1 MRVVTWSPMRI
12 FDALRLHS
20 RWYREVDAY
29 VDSELSPRTFA
40 GFEAHLRACR
50 RCASAVDERAS
61 LKRAF
66 GAMPALVAPRSFRL
80 SPGVAAGSEARPPA
94 PQPALRL
101 ASRLS
106 LVIAG
111 LTIVGFAS
119 TLVVDLN
126 RTGQGAAP
134 MAAPSTFQVSPA
146 TGDSAAR
153 PVAGQ
158 AAPPQANTPQVFSVT
173 PVTNAASTAE
183 TGRPYLDSGQK
194 AVAPAAPATST
205 GDRGPLRLVEI
216 GFGVLAVAS
225 AAASLFLI
233 RKQRR
238 TSP

>member
-12 FDALRLHS
+12 FDALHPHA

-29 VDSELSPRTFA
+29 VDSELSPRMLA
-40 GFEAHLRACR
+40 GFEAHLHACR
-50 RCASAVDERAS
+50 RCASAVDARAS

-66 GAMPALVAPRSFRL
+66 GSMPQLVAPRSFRL
-80 SPGVAAGSEARPPA
+80 SPDMVAGPMLPTPA
-94 PQPALRL
+94 SQPSARL

-106 LVIAG
+106 LTLAG
-111 LTIVGFAS
+111 LAVVGFAS

-158 AAPPQANTPQVFSVT
+158 AAPPQANTPQVFSAT

-183 TGRPYLDSGQK
+183 TGRPYVDSGQK

-205 GDRGPLRLVEI
+205 GHRGPLRLIEI
-216 GFGVLAVAS
+216 GFGVLAAAS
-225 AAASLFLI
+225 AATSLFLI

-238 TSP
+238 TSS